1 MQDSPTSQEPPPDP
15 TPEGQSGSTL
25 LLIPRRRQ
33 IPKRKFKGFFM
44 GMGEDGRV
52 GLLRNLLR
60 ERLRWLLPPPPP
72 PSRVPEPHSC
82 LGPVLFYLLRV
93 LSGVMA
99 SRRSNANDSGST
111 WPPFRGKK
119 KSCNV
124 LSATLIRETHREPVA
139 WRQLSSWYLP
149 CMLITSPPGSE
160 SALSLGWWQ

>member
-1 MQDSPTSQEPPPDP
+1 
-15 TPEGQSGSTL
+15 
-25 LLIPRRRQ
+25 
-33 IPKRKFKGFFM
+33 M

-52 GLLRNLLR
+52 GLPRNLLH
-60 ERLRWLLPPPPP
+60 ERLRWLLPP

-82 LGPVLFYLLRV
+82 LSPVLFYLLRV

-160 SALSLGWWQ
+160 SALSLGWWQRGLARSTSSTQVSQARAVAPCTLPRCPSPQCPSSTTVHPLV